1 MENTVPKEAYQL
13 QIKELQ
19 AREKDLLQKKTILSW
34 ARFLSL
40 VASFILLWQLWP
52 SGIIIAF
59 GSFVFLFGLFLFI
72 VVKDLRNKEEIA
84 NTRLLIQLSE
94 QEIKILDHHFLTLP
108 DGQSLQPAN
117 HPYSNDLDIFGKA
130 SLYQYTNRT
139 ASEQGQQLFANW
151 LLYPANPE
159 SILQRQEAAKEL
171 SAHTAW
177 RHQFR
182 AYGITNPLTVQA
194 ENKIGNWLSA
204 KNKFAAQLLWKIIRF
219 GIPAIAITVLILF
232 ITDTIQVSLFYPL
245 LLLLFMIASAISKII
260 KPYYQQLDKI
270 VPELETLQNS
280 IRWIEK
286 SSFTTPLL
294 QQLKTNLANQNST
307 ASSSI
312 KNLKSIL
319 ERFDYRFNPLVH
331 VPLNTFFLWDLQ
343 QMIALEK
350 WRSRNTHTIAVWFR
364 TLAEA
369 EALTSIA
376 TLAFNHPDWSYPVL
390 SNEPAVFTGD
400 DLGHPL
406 IPSNKRVVNSFSTT
420 GQKQLSLI
428 TGSNMAG
435 KSTFL
440 RTIGINITLA
450 MAGAPVCARRMNISP
465 VKVISTMRVN
475 DNLEEN
481 TSTFYA
487 ELKKLKEII
496 EAVNNHEQVFL
507 LLDEILRGTNSA
519 DRHTGSKALIRQ
531 LMKENAVGMIAT
543 HDLEL
548 AKLESDFPGHLHN
561 YHFDVQV
568 QNEELYFDYKIKKGV
583 CTSMNASLLMKKIG
597 IEIDKN

>member
-1 MENTVPKEAYQL
+1 MFYFYPMQNKGPKDIYHQ
-13 QIKELQ
+13 QITDLQ
-19 AREKDLLQKKTILSW
+19 AREKGMLKKKRILSW

-40 VASFILLWQLWP
+40 VGAIVFLWQLWP
-52 SGIIIAF
+52 AGILVAF
-59 GSFVFLFGLFLFI
+59 AGFFVLFGTFLF
-72 VVKDLRNKEEIA
+72 VVVQDLRNKEE
-84 NTRLLIQLSE
+84 L
-94 QEIKILDHHFLTLP
+94 
-108 DGQSLQPAN
+108 
-117 HPYSNDLDIFGKA
+117 HPYANDLDIFGKA

-139 ASEQGQQLFANW
+139 SSEQGHHLFAGW
-151 LLYPANPE
+151 LLHAADPV
-159 SILQRQEAAKEL
+159 SIMQRQEAAKEL
-171 SAHTAW
+171 SNQVAW
-177 RHQFR
+177 RHQLR
-182 AYGITNPLTVQA
+182 AYGITNPLTLKA
-194 ENKIGNWLSA
+194 EHKIGNWIA
-204 KNKFAAQLLWKIIRF
+204 TKNKFIDHWFWKLFRF
-219 GIPAIAITVLILF
+219 GMPAIALTILILF
-232 ITDTIQVSLFYPL
+232 ITDVIPTPLFTPL
-245 LLLLFMIASAISKII
+245 LVVLFMIAASISKII
-260 KPYYQQLDKI
+260 KPYYEQLDKI

-286 SSFTTPLL
+286 SSFTTTLL
-294 QQLKTNLANQNST
+294 QQLKANLGNHHST

-312 KNLKSIL
+312 KKLKNIL
-319 ERFDYRFNPLVH
+319 ERFDYRYNPLVH

-350 WRSRNTHTIAVWFR
+350 WRSRNTHTISLWFK

-369 EALTSIA
+369 EALNSIA
-376 TLAFNHPDWSYPVL
+376 TLAFNHPGWCYPGL
-390 SNEPAVFTGD
+390 SNEPGVLTAD
-400 DLGHPL
+400 ELGHPL
-406 IPSNKRVVNSFSTT
+406 IPAGKRVNNSFSTA
-420 GQKQLSLI
+420 GLKQLSLI

-440 RTIGINITLA
+440 RTIGVNIILA
-450 MAGAPVCARRMNISP
+450 MAGAPVCGRKMIITP

-496 EAVNNHEQVFL
+496 EAVNNHEPVYL

-531 LMKENAVGMIAT
+531 LMKENAIGMIAT

-548 AKLESDFPGHLHN
+548 AKLESDYTGHLRN

-568 QNEELYFDYKIKKGV
+568 KNEELYFDYKIKDGV
-583 CTSMNASLLMKKIG
+583 CRSMNASLLMKKIG
-597 IEIDKN
+597 IEIDK

>member
-1 MENTVPKEAYQL
+1 MQNSNPKEIYEQ
-13 QIKELQ
+13 QITELKST
-19 AREKDLLQKKTILSW
+19 EKKLLQKKKMLSW
-34 ARFLSL
+34 SRFLSL
-40 VASFILLWQLWP
+40 VGAFLLLWQLWP
-52 SGIIIAF
+52 TGIIIAF
-59 GSFVFLFGLFLFI
+59 AAFILLFGLFLFI
-72 VVKDLRNKEEIA
+72 VVKDLRNKEDIA

-94 QEIKILDHHFLTLP
+94 KEIEILGHHFLNLP

-117 HPYSNDLDIFGKA
+117 HAYANDLDIFGKA

-139 ASEQGQQLFANW
+139 TSEQGQQLFANW
-151 LLYPANPE
+151 LLQPADPV
-159 SILQRQEAAKEL
+159 SILQRQQASKEL
-171 SAHTAW
+171 ATHLSW
-177 RHQFR
+177 RHQLR
-182 AYGITNPLTVQA
+182 AYGITHPLTLQA
-194 ENKIGNWLSA
+194 ENKISNWIST
-204 KNKFAAQLLWKIIRF
+204 KNKFIDHLLWKITRF
-219 GIPAIAITVLILF
+219 AMPVIALTILFLF
-232 ITDTIQVSLFYPL
+232 ITDTINLSLFYPL
-245 LLLLFMIASAISKII
+245 LLLLFVVASSISRII

-280 IRWIEK
+280 IQWIEK
-286 SSFTTPLL
+286 SSFTAPLL
-294 QQLKTNLANQNST
+294 QQLKTNLADHST
-307 ASSSI
+307 SASSSI
-312 KNLKSIL
+312 KNLKNIL

-343 QMIALEK
+343 QMMTLEK
-350 WRSRNTHTIAVWFR
+350 WRSRNTHTISAWFK

-369 EALTSIA
+369 EALNSIA
-376 TLAFNHPDWSYPVL
+376 SLSFNHPEWCYPVL
-390 SNEPAVFTGD
+390 SDDPAVLIGD

-406 IPSNKRVVNSFSTT
+406 IPEQKRVVNSFSTT
-420 GQKQLSLI
+420 GIKQLSLI

-440 RTIGINITLA
+440 RTIGVNIILA
-450 MAGAPVCARRMNISP
+450 MTGAPVCARRMIITP

-496 EAVNNHEQVFL
+496 EAVNNHEKVFL

-519 DRHTGSKALIRQ
+519 DRHTGSRALIRQ
-531 LMKENAVGMIAT
+531 LMKENATGMIAT

-568 QNEELYFDYKIKKGV
+568 QNEELYFDYKIKEGV

-597 IEIDKN
+597 IEL